1 MATSTPTFFG
11 DSDIPAMLADFG
23 VAVVLDGVTAKGVVD
38 YVDAVTLKE
47 NGIAG
52 VINKAITVMLQTTAF
67 PSLGGNNAVGKQ
79 LTVDGVTYT
88 VRERLQQSD
97 GAITHLLCTN

>member
-1 MATSTPTFFG
+1 MHFYA

-23 VAVVLDGVTAKGVVD
+23 VAVVFDGVTAKGIVD
-38 YVDAVTLKE
+38 YVDAVTLQQ

-52 VINKAITVMLQTTAF
+52 VTNKAITVMLQTTVF
-67 PSLGGNNAVGKQ
+67 PSLIANNAINKPI
-79 LTVDGVTYT
+79 TVDGVPYT

>member
-1 MATSTPTFFG
+1 MARDPYFG

-23 VAVVLDGVTAKGVVD
+23 VSVGLDGIYASGIVD
-38 YVDAVTLKE
+38 YVDGVTLKE
-47 NGIAG
+47 NGISG
-52 VINKAITVMLQTTAF
+52 VINKGITVMLQTTAF
-67 PSLGGNNAVGKQ
+67 PSLMANSAVGKQ
-79 LTVDGVTYT
+79 ITIDGVAYT

>member
-1 MATSTPTFFG
+1 MTTFFA

-23 VAVVLDGVTAKGVVD
+23 VVVVFDGITAKGVVD
-38 YVDAVTLKE
+38 YVDAVTLQQ

-52 VINKAITVMLQTTAF
+52 VTNKAITVMLQTSAF
-67 PSLGGNNAVGKQ
+67 PSLAGNNAVGKPI
-79 LTVDGVTYT
+79 TVDGVPYT

>member
-1 MATSTPTFFG
+1 MAMPTFFG
-11 DSDIPAMLADFG
+11 DSDIPAMIAAFG
-23 VAVVLDGVTAKGVVD
+23 VAVVFDGITSKGIAD

-52 VINKAITVMLQTTAF
+52 VTNKAITVMLQTSAF
-67 PSLGGNNAVGKQ
+67 PSLVANNAGGKQ
-79 LTVDGVTYT
+79 ITVDGTTYT